1 MANILCGIIKKT
13 AKNDRSEPEDR
24 GQPRHAA
31 GWKGS
36 GKLEIVENP

>member
-24 GQPRHAA
+24 GQPRDGKEA
-31 GWKGS
+31 GNWEFG
-36 GKLEIVENP
+36 EIP